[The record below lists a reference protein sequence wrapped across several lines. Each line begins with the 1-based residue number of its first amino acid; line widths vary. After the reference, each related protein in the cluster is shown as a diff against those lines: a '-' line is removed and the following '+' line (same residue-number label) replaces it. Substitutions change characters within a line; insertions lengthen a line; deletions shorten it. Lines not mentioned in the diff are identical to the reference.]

1 MFSVDESKEAFVKI
15 DAARFANPKAGVRL
29 GTEDVDSAGD
39 HARVL
44 LVEDNAHDAM
54 LISEMMRITWPDGL
68 VLAHASRLADATQE
82 LLDHGASCVLVGL
95 PLHADFDAVEYL
107 HTVAPNVPIVVL
119 SATAEEAEA
128 IGSLRAGAQDHLR
141 KTDLNAAILRRS
153 VLAAIERKRSETQLA
168 HRALHDE
175 LTGLP
180 NRALFLDRLGVA
192 LDRSRRTSASVAVLF
207 LDVDNFKEVN
217 DSLGHAAGDRVLAAL
232 AERLAAM
239 LRPMDTVARFGGD
252 EFTFL
257 FEELA
262 SEREVVLIAERIS
275 RTTSIPIQH
284 DEGHVT
290 VTVSIGIAMVGDPN
304 IPPETVI
311 READAAMYRAKE
323 LGRSRYELFDQASRA
338 RAMER
343 LELEAALRLA
353 IERGEL
359 HVYYQP
365 KVSLD
370 ATPAVSGFEALV
382 RWEHPERGLLSPD
395 QFLPLAEETGLVLPI
410 GEFVLE
416 QALRQLARWRAANP
430 ALTMSVNVSSRQL
443 EDAGLVSTLAAAL
456 RSHGTDPHTVCLEV
470 NETAVTE
477 HPELAERVLE
487 SLKSVGVS
495 LAIDD
500 YGTGL
505 GSLASLKSLPFD
517 TLKIDAS
524 VIGELSHDPDQAPV
538 IGAIVE
544 LAHALGMSVL
554 AEGVETEA
562 QLDHLRRLGCDG
574 AQGFLFS
581 RPLPEAEAGTLI
593 DGLDSVLG

>member
-1 MFSVDESKEAFVKI
+1 MKNQAIRV
-15 DAARFANPKAGVRL
+15 AGTKGRGL
-29 GTEDVDSAGD
+29 AGNQD
-39 HARVL
+39 LSGPGGAARVL

-54 LISEMMRITWPDGL
+54 LIAEMLRVTWPEGL
-68 VLAHASRLADATQE
+68 VLTHASRLADATQE
-82 LLDHGASCVLVGL
+82 LLDHGASCVLLGL
-95 PLHADFDAVEYL
+95 PLQAEFDALEYL
-107 HTVAPNVPIVVL
+107 HTAAPDVAIVVL
-119 SATAEEAEA
+119 SATTAETDA
-128 IGSLRAGAQDHLR
+128 IESLRAGAQDHLH
-141 KTDLNAAILRRS
+141 KPDLNPSILRRS

-192 LDRSRRTSASVAVLF
+192 LDRSRRTSASVAILF

-232 AERLAAM
+232 AERLRAM

-275 RTTSIPIQH
+275 RTTNVPIRLE
-284 DEGHVT
+284 DGEVT
-290 VTVSIGIAMVGDPN
+290 VSVSIGIAMVGDPN
-304 IPPETVI
+304 IPPETPI

-323 LGRSRYELFDQASRA
+323 LGRARYELFDEASRT

-353 IERGEL
+353 IERSEL
-359 HVYYQP
+359 RVHYQP
-365 KVSLD
+365 KVALD
-370 ATPAVSGFEALV
+370 EPSVVTGFEALV
-382 RWEHPERGLLSPD
+382 RWQHPERGLLAPD
-395 QFLPLAEETGLVLPI
+395 QFLPLAQETGLILPI
-410 GEFVLE
+410 GEFVLD
-416 QALRQLARWRAANP
+416 QALRQLARWRALNS
-430 ALTMSVNVSSRQL
+430 ALTMSINLSSRQL

-456 RSHGTDPHTVCLEV
+456 RGQGTDPHTVCLEV
-470 NETAVTE
+470 NETAITE
-477 HPELAERVLE
+477 HPELAARVFE
-487 SLKSVGVS
+487 GLKGVGVS

-505 GSLASLKSLPFD
+505 GSLANLKLLPFD

-524 VIGELSHDPDQAPV
+524 LISDLSHDADQIPV

-544 LAHALGMSVL
+544 LAHALGLSVL
-554 AEGVETEA
+554 AEGVESEVQA
-562 QLDHLRRLGCDG
+562 EHLRRLGCDS
-574 AQGFLFS
+574 AQGFLFG
-581 RPLPEAEAGTLI
+581 RPLPEDEAEKLI
-593 DGLDSVLG
+593 DGVLS

>member
-1 MFSVDESKEAFVKI
+1 LVKNQ
-15 DAARFANPKAGVRL
+15 ALLFAGTKGRGLAGNQDLSGPGV
-29 GTEDVDSAGD
+29 A
-39 HARVL
+39 ARVL

-54 LISEMMRITWPDGL
+54 LIAEMLRVTWPDGL

-82 LLDHGASCVLVGL
+82 LLDHGASCVLLGL
-95 PLHADFDAVEYL
+95 PLHAEFDPVEYV
-107 HTVAPNVPIVVL
+107 HTAAPDVAIVVL
-119 SATAEEAEA
+119 SATSDETEA
-128 IGSLRAGAQDHLR
+128 IGSLRAGAQDHLH
-141 KTDLNAAILRRS
+141 KSDLNSSILRRS

-232 AERLAAM
+232 AERLRAM

-275 RTTSIPIQH
+275 RTTSVPIQH
-284 DEGHVT
+284 DHGQVT

-323 LGRSRYELFDQASRA
+323 LGRARYELFDEASRA
-338 RAMER
+338 RAMDR
-343 LELEAALRLA
+343 LELESALRLA
-353 IERGEL
+353 VERSEL
-359 HVYYQP
+359 RVHYQP

-370 ATPAVSGFEALV
+370 ATPVVTGFEALV
-382 RWEHPERGLLSPD
+382 RWQHPERGLLAPD

-410 GEFVLE
+410 GEFVLD
-416 QALRQLARWRAANP
+416 QALRQLARWRASNP
-430 ALTMSVNVSSRQL
+430 ALTMSINVSSRQL

-456 RSHGTDPHTVCLEV
+456 RGQGTDPHTVCLEV
-470 NETAVTE
+470 NETAITE
-477 HPELAERVLE
+477 HPELAARVFDG
-487 SLKSVGVS
+487 LKGVGVR

-505 GSLASLKSLPFD
+505 GSLANLKLLPFD
-517 TLKIDAS
+517 ALKIDRS
-524 VIGELSHDPDQAPV
+524 LIGDLSHDPDQAPV

-544 LAHALGMSVL
+544 LAHALGLSVL

-562 QLDHLRRLGCDG
+562 QADHLRRLGCDG
-574 AQGFLFS
+574 AQGFLFG
-581 RPLPEAEAGTLI
+581 RPVPEDEAEKLI
-593 DGLDSVLG
+593 DGVLN